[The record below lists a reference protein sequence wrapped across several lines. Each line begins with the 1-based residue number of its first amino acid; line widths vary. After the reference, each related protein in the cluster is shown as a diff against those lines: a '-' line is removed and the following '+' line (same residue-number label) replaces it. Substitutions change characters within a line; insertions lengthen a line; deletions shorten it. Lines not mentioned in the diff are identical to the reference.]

1 MNKITKSLKEHLV
14 TLETVEERLSYLKGK
29 YSNRKAV
36 ILAPGPSLNDYDLSV
51 LNDRDDIVLIAI
63 KQAYDKIKG
72 QTDFHVVNT
81 YNFDKYNGYDYE
93 HLDSVIFYGLSQSYI
108 KEQMEKLAIKPHPVD
123 MWVPIVNPPTI
134 GYEDTIHKSA
144 DFDKFF
150 MLEKETKSTWG
161 TSILYEQAI
170 PLALL
175 LGCKD
180 MVTIGWDLGTGNHS
194 YDDKAVK
201 FKVNTPE
208 VQYTNDAIN
217 TTPQLFDWLEVH
229 KLSLSICSSSN
240 PADSRFN
247 RIEPWQI

>member
-1 MNKITKSLKEHLV
+1 MNSLTKQLKEQIV
-14 TLETVEERLSYLKGK
+14 NLETVEERFELLKGRYK
-29 YSNRKAV
+29 NKKAV
-36 ILAPGPSLNDYDLSV
+36 ILAPGPSLNDYDLSI
-51 LNDRDDIVLIAI
+51 LNDRDDIVILAI
-63 KQAYDKIKG
+63 KQAYDKVRG

-93 HLDSVIFYGLSQSYI
+93 HLDSIIFYGLSQSFV
-108 KEQMEKLAIKPHPVD
+108 KDQMKKLAIKPHPVD
-123 MWVPIVNPPTI
+123 MWVPIVNPPSI
-134 GYEDTIHKSA
+134 SYEDTIHKSA

-150 MLEKETKSTWG
+150 MLGNETKSTWG

-180 MVTIGWDLGTGNHS
+180 MVTIGWDLGTGKHS
-194 YDDKAVK
+194 YDDSEVD
-201 FKVNTPE
+201 FKINSPE
-208 VQYTNDAIN
+208 IQYTNDSIK
-217 TTPQLFDWLEVH
+217 TTPQLYDWLKIH
-229 KLSLSICSSSN
+229 NFSLSICSSTN